1 MRTFTDYSSKK
12 KGKDNGKIFSRQ
24 TGKKETHG
32 RLTLPVRALTGD
44 GSTTG
49 GQRGNIPEEHP
60 QTSGDGTAS
69 LMCRE
74 KPQPL

>member
-1 MRTFTDYSSKK
+1 MTMGRFFKTD
-12 KGKDNGKIFSRQ
+12 R
-24 TGKKETHG
+24 KKEIHG
-32 RLTLPVRALTGD
+32 RLTLPVRALAD
-44 GSTTG
+44 GGSATS

-60 QTSGDGTAS
+60 QTSGDGTTS

>member
-12 KGKDNGKIFSRQ
+12 KGKDNGKIFQDSQ
-24 TGKKETHG
+24 EKGDT
-32 RLTLPVRALTGD
+32 RLTLPVRVLASD
-44 GSTTG
+44 GSATG
-49 GQRGNIPEEHP
+49 GQKGNIPEEHP